1 MIDVKTLK
9 DGFSR
14 TFWVANVIEL
24 FERFAYYGAKA
35 ILAIYLAEKVGLGP
49 EVAGTLLGV
58 FTYLLYF
65 MPLLAGTI
73 VDRYGFKKSL
83 LVCFTIFCLGYSLLG
98 LAGMAYGEQ
107 IVAVFGKLGY
117 VSLVLLLT
125 AMGGSLIKPCI
136 VGTVARTT
144 TPDTKSL
151 GYSIY
156 YMLVNIGGAIGPLLA
171 VPVRENFGI
180 EYVLL
185 VSAGISFLN
194 ILGTLIFYKEP
205 PRPADAPPPK
215 SFGQVLAD
223 ALLVFT
229 NLRFMSFLLI
239 FSGFW
244 MMFWQIFFALPAYVR
259 DVLKYPRFEIIETV
273 DAIVIIF
280 LTVPLTALANKLRP
294 ITAMTLGFGIASL
307 SWFLMGA
314 FTSITVTVVA
324 IAFFAVGE
332 ATQAPRFYE
341 YVADLAPKE
350 QVGTY
355 MGFAFLPV
363 AIGALIAGPLSGYL
377 VKNYVGSA
385 NPGMM
390 WVIVGCIGVASTIC
404 MLLYNAF
411 IAPKKAE
418 I

>member
-1 MIDVKTLK
+1 MIDVKTLR

-83 LVCFTIFCLGYSLLG
+83 VVCFTIFCVGYSLLG

-107 IVAVFGKLGY
+107 IVAAFGKLTY

-314 FTSITVTVVA
+314 FTSITVTIVA

-363 AIGALIAGPLSGYL
+363 AVGALIAGPLSGYL

-390 WVIVGCIGVASTIC
+390 WVIVGCIGVVSTIC

-411 IAPKKAE
+411 IAPKKA
-418 I
+418 

>member
-1 MIDVKTLK
+1 MRGIPRRFLLIDVKTLR

-35 ILAIYLAEKVGLGP
+35 ILAIYLAESGAGP

-83 LVCFTIFCLGYSLLG
+83 VVCFSIFCVGYSLLG

-107 IVAVFGKLGY
+107 IVAVFGKLTY

-125 AMGGSLIKPCI
+125 AIGGSLIKPCI

-171 VPVRENFGI
+171 VPVRESFGI

-185 VSAGISFLN
+185 VSAGIVLASSDADLHRSRPAGRPPG
-194 ILGTLIFYKEP
+194 LRAVSPTRARVHEP
-205 PRPADAPPPK
+205 P
-215 SFGQVLAD
+215 L
-223 ALLVFT
+223 
-229 NLRFMSFLLI
+229 MSF
-239 FSGFW
+239 
-244 MMFWQIFFALPAYVR
+244 
-259 DVLKYPRFEIIETV
+259 
-273 DAIVIIF
+273 
-280 LTVPLTALANKLRP
+280 
-294 ITAMTLGFGIASL
+294 
-307 SWFLMGA
+307 
-314 FTSITVTVVA
+314 
-324 IAFFAVGE
+324 
-332 ATQAPRFYE
+332 
-341 YVADLAPKE
+341 
-350 QVGTY
+350 
-355 MGFAFLPV
+355 
-363 AIGALIAGPLSGYL
+363 
-377 VKNYVGSA
+377 
-385 NPGMM
+385 
-390 WVIVGCIGVASTIC
+390 C
-404 MLLYNAF
+404 
-411 IAPKKAE
+411 
-418 I
+418 

>member
-1 MIDVKTLK
+1 MIDVKTLR

-83 LVCFTIFCLGYSLLG
+83 VVCFTIFCVGYSLLG

-107 IVAVFGKLGY
+107 IVAAFGKLTY

-194 ILGTLIFYKEP
+194 ILGTLIFYKGP

-314 FTSITVTVVA
+314 FTSITVTIVA

-363 AIGALIAGPLSGYL
+363 AVGALIAGPLSGYL

-390 WVIVGCIGVASTIC
+390 WVIVGCIGVVSTIC

-411 IAPKKAE
+411 IAPKKA
-418 I
+418 